1 MALLMTALILLGH
14 TLMSC
19 HTYLYPNQR
28 QDYWNPLLLYRRV
41 YISNNKLTCWSY
53 LPQDR
58 STQESYPFGTLLRF
72 TGDIFQFINQF
83 SW

>member
-1 MALLMTALILLGH
+1 MALLMTTLILLGH

-28 QDYWNPLLLYRRV
+28 QDYWNPLLLYWRV
-41 YISNNKLTCWSY
+41 YISNNQLNCWSY
-53 LPQDR
+53 LTQDR
-58 STQESYPFGTLLRF
+58 STQESYPFTTLLGF